1 MARLGVSLRRRKEFK
16 FLQFIILMINI
27 IIMVYLIK
35 YSIHNTLCSS
45 QELKQRKRKRGK
57 LRLINIIWLTR
68 DSEALCRHHLHWWLV
83 WDKAYE
89 CGRDSC
95 NFLIYIS
102 SPLKNKIVGA
112 YFYRSGES
120 ITRQFHQFLKANL
133 KLHVELLKKPK
144 PITQD
149 CDDDRWKYFK
159 FTSSNQTRGRN
170 KRFWIAEE
178 DKALIN
184 ALHELSTDPHWKCEN
199 GFRNGYMNRLEELI
213 EKAIPGCGLK
223 SSPHIDSRLKTLV
236 GKFKAIT
243 QMLATS
249 GFKWDDERNMISMD
263 RSVYVEYCKSHP
275 NCNNLYDIPFPHLH
289 AMTEIYG
296 KDYATG
302 KLLKLFKMLVPW
314 RTQNRRKM
322 FKWMLTQVI
331 PGNVLRFRLSTAPS
345 LKKVKTE
352 KKCKNKEPRKVA
364 TKSTNSELA
373 CLQDFTKD
381 MNSHLSTM
389 ASVWSR
395 ADDREQD
402 MADKSSQVLNDLQ
415 LEYISFNEAF
425 EVANILTAQPNKLN
439 IFFNCPTPLKPK
451 YVKSLL
457 GSSE

>member
-45 QELKQRKRKRGK
+45 QELEQRKRKRRK
-57 LRLINIIWLTR
+57 LRLINIIRLTR
-68 DSEALCRHHLHWWLV
+68 DSEALCRHHLRMNRETFSKLCEMV
-83 WDKAYE
+83 SE
-89 CGRDSC
+89 IGGLCGTRHMSVEEIVAI
-95 NFLIYIS
+95 FLYT
-102 SPLKNKIVGA
+102 LAHHKKNRTVGA

-120 ITRQFHQFLKANL
+120 ISRQFHLCLKAVL
-133 KLHVELLKKPK
+133 KLHVELLKKPA
-144 PITQD
+144 PITED
-149 CDDDRWKYFK
+149 CDDDRWKMDEG
-159 FTSSNQTRGRN
+159 SSSGGRGRN
-170 KRFWIAEE
+170 KRFWTAEE

-213 EKAIPGCGLK
+213 
-223 SSPHIDSRLKTLV
+223 
-236 GKFKAIT
+236 GKPFLFRAIT

-249 GFKWDDERNMISMD
+249 GFKWDDERNMISVD
-263 RSVYVEYCKSHP
+263 RSVYDEYCKSHP
-275 NCNNLYDIPFPHLH
+275 NCKNLYAIPFPHLH
-289 AMTEIYG
+289 TMMEIYG

-302 KLLKLFKMLVPW
+302 KPAETFQDVVGTLENPKKEKEV
-314 RTQNRRKM
+314 
-322 FKWMLTQVI
+322 QVDVDSSD
-331 PGNVLRFRLSTAPS
+331 NEDVESAPP

-373 CLQDFTKD
+373 CLQDFMKD

-402 MADKSSQVLNDLQ
+402 MADKSSQVLNDLLQ
-415 LEYISFNEAF
+415 LEGISFNEAF